1 MATVGSRTDGFG
13 AQFQTI
19 IYGIIIIETHGQTY
33 YHTPILSMAHNYDN
47 DPNFL
52 NKVEELMNIRNNYKC
67 ITDNDRPK
75 IIVHNFQT
83 LRKIF
88 EQNINAY
95 LMSPSLKNIKLN
107 FWKNK
112 ERNHFK
118 NDRLNVA
125 VHIRTN
131 NKVDIQLERFRVSRL
146 QYYFNIINN
155 IRQKYR
161 NSKKLPLFHIYSQNK
176 LHDYKLY
183 NNNDIYY
190 HLNENMFDSFIGMV
204 AADILVTSKSSYSYI
219 AAILSDGEI
228 YYNPFWHPP
237 KNSWI
242 VC

>member
-1 MATVGSRTDGFG
+1 
-13 AQFQTI
+13 
-19 IYGIIIIETHGQTY
+19 
-33 YHTPILSMAHNYDN
+33 
-47 DPNFL
+47 
-52 NKVEELMNIRNNYKC
+52 
-67 ITDNDRPK
+67 
-75 IIVHNFQT
+75 
-83 LRKIF
+83 
-88 EQNINAY
+88 
-95 LMSPSLKNIKLN
+95 MSSSLKNIKLN

-131 NKVDIQLERFRVSRL
+131 NKVDIQLDGFRVTPL

-155 IRQKYR
+155 IREKYR
-161 NSKKLPLFHIYSQNK
+161 NSKKLPLFHIYSQYK
-176 LHDYKLY
+176 FHDYKLY